1 VTFIDERGKP
11 WESAMDEG
19 PYPPQFDPTYF
30 SGRPWADRV
39 EQWETENQHVGF
51 SGGNV
56 AVIRQVLSDPET
68 GLRMVVNITADA
80 LRSFLRESAYRNL
93 YDSPVVGGAALELSP
108 ERLFVDSRFELD
120 DNTYFGALALGG
132 TGVRFYGEYC
142 MVIKLDRVTAD
153 TGLLDRDSYDIRSQP
168 LRDLE
173 LTDEQV
179 RCLRGT
185 WEADAVDMA
194 LLRVLSEVTHDVRLV
209 TSGTVSERL
218 LRDQEYIEVH
228 LDGTFT
234 PGDLEEVRLS
244 PDDAAAEFA
253 IAERERQGLHTT
265 LVERLWRQR
274 RGEVIQDLASAEV
287 LVRVVTLHGKGYQ
300 WK

>member
-1 VTFIDERGKP
+1 MLGEDSGT
-11 WESAMDEG
+11 ADEG
-19 PYPPQFDPTYF
+19 LYPPSFDPTYF
-30 SGRPWADRV
+30 SAQSWADRV
-39 EQWETENQHVGF
+39 DLWETDNQGSGF

-80 LRSFLRESAYRNL
+80 LRSFLREGTYRNL
-93 YDSPVVGGAALELSP
+93 YDEPIIGGSPRQPSSARV
-108 ERLFVDSRFELD
+108 FVDSRVGLGV
-120 DNTYFGALALGG
+120 NTHFGAVALGG

-142 MVIKLDRVTAD
+142 MVIKLGRVAAD
-153 TGLLDRDSYDIRSQP
+153 TGLFDRDSYDILSEP
-168 LRDLE
+168 LNELE
-173 LTDEQV
+173 LTDEQ
-179 RCLRGT
+179 LYSMRGT
-185 WEADAVDMA
+185 WGDDAVDMA
-194 LLRVLSEVTHDVRLV
+194 LRRVLSEVTHDVRLV

-234 PGDLEEVRLS
+234 PADLEEVRLS

-265 LVERLWRQR
+265 LVERLWWQR
-274 RGEVIQDLASAEV
+274 RGDVIQDLANAK
-287 LVRVVTLHGKGYQ
+287 LPVRVVTIHGKGYQ